1 MKLTKIFGIVLSLH
15 VGVILLVMF
24 QPGCQTAKQK
34 DDLAPVPIKLGSTE
48 QTDSF
53 NSGLDDS
60 PLIDTPTV
68 PISELQEPT
77 RPVVGE
83 LFVPGSDSDYEP
95 GLPQQLSRDKAEES
109 NTFNL
114 RPSDVIIYKIE
125 KGDTLWGIA
134 RKKNISLKILLGS
147 NPNLTNSSK
156 LRIGQELM
164 IPSIVSNS
172 GLEPAQSNTIRIEV
186 PVGSSTYTVRG
197 GDNLSRIAN
206 LHSISLSVLLS
217 ENDMTRNSIIRPGQ
231 VLIIPKESKL
241 EADSNV
247 PVRYGNITIEGSRHL
262 VEKGENLTRIALIY
276 GTSVQQI
283 MEWNSLS
290 DAGKLSV
297 GQSLIVSDGSIS
309 PLKEVIDIPTV
320 PEGQDPASLQD
331 FFNGVIEQR
340 PVIDVP
346 EQP

>member
-24 QPGCQTAKQK
+24 QPGCQTPKQK
-34 DDLAPVPIKLGSTE
+34 DESAPVPLQVVNPE
-48 QTDSF
+48 QEDSF
-53 NSGLDDS
+53 NSGLSDS
-60 PLIDTPTV
+60 PLINTPEV

-83 LFVPGSDSDYEP
+83 LFVPSPDSDYEP
-95 GLPQQLSRDKAEES
+95 VPQQLISDNTES
-109 NTFNL
+109 SNSFNL
-114 RPSDVIIYKIE
+114 RPSDVTIYKIE

-134 RKKNISLKILLGS
+134 RKKNITLKILLSS
-147 NPNLTNSSK
+147 NPNLTSSSK
-156 LRIGQELM
+156 LKIGQELM
-164 IPSIVSNS
+164 IPSIVPSPN
-172 GLEPAQSNTIRIEV
+172 LAPTQSISSRVQV

-206 LHSISLSVLLS
+206 MHSISLTALLS
-217 ENDMTRNSIIRPGQ
+217 ENKMTRNSIIRPGQ
-231 VLIIPKESKL
+231 VLIIPKESRFK
-241 EADSNV
+241 EDSKI
-247 PVRYGNITIEGSRHL
+247 PKDYGNISIEGDNHK
-262 VEKGENLTRIALIY
+262 VKKGENLTRISLMY

-283 MEWNSLS
+283 MKWNNLTDSGML
-290 DAGKLSV
+290 KV
-297 GQSLIVSDGSIS
+297 GQSLIVSDGSAS
-309 PLKEVIDIPTV
+309 QLNEVIDIPSA
-320 PEGQDPASLQD
+320 PEVQDPASLQD